1 MPACGSWPAAVPLA
15 AYSGGVVRSAT
26 GDFTSSPT
34 DDPGA
39 PAAWL
44 PANRTYLL
52 ALFNCLSLPAHKNA
66 PYPMR
71 FCERG
76 DPFTLFIF
84 SRMLHSEDT
93 QREYQ

>member
-15 AYSGGVVRSAT
+15 AYSGGVVRSAV

-44 PANRTYLL
+44 LASGTYLL
-52 ALFNCLSLPAHKNA
+52 ALFTCENA
-66 PYPMR
+66 FHDETY
-71 FCERG
+71 
-76 DPFTLFIF
+76 
-84 SRMLHSEDT
+84 
-93 QREYQ
+93 Y